1 MPNEAEQ
8 LYYDA
13 LDRLAEGDP
22 AEAASGFRAAAA
34 ADPGFVDARH
44 GLVRALQDAGA
55 DEEALGEALRLAA
68 DAPEDVLALTAVSIL
83 YQRLGRIPEAEEA
96 GTRAK
101 LLGWKQQLRA
111 GAR

>member
-1 MPNEAEQ
+1 MAHDEQ
-8 LYYDA
+8 LYYNA
-13 LDRLAEGDP
+13 LDRLAEGAADTA
-22 AEAASGFRAAAA
+22 AEGFRAALA
-34 ADPGFVDARH
+34 ADPGFLDARH
-44 GLVRALQDAGA
+44 GLIRALQDAGA
-55 DEEALGEALRLAA
+55 YEQALAEALALAA

-83 YQRLGRIPEAEEA
+83 YQHLGRIPEAEEA